1 MTSVLS
7 KMTSESQSILV
18 KNGFVLVF
26 DSHKNAAFPKLD
38 VLIIGQKIAK
48 VQRDIT
54 AEPNMKII
62 DASGCIVSPGF
73 IDGHRHL
80 YQSHFRGLVANH
92 THLQYCGH
100 FLLGKL
106 IYSTPKDFY
115 LAQLGAATE
124 AIHCGVTTVLD
135 HSHGQLSY
143 EHARQCIRADIDS
156 GIRTIYCYT
165 PKVMPVKLDPL
176 TFPEFDS
183 LHRKQLDEFRNFAQ
197 ESPLDGARNDGRV
210 MLGLGY
216 DGVQKRP
223 LQETTELFE
232 FARKRNMQITFH
244 DVPTHGIGVLKFLRK
259 HDLLSDSI
267 VLSHCNGRSDED
279 LQEARDFGVGIVCT
293 PESEMQMTH
302 GWPEAFRA
310 MRGGCRTGLGV
321 DSSIICGGDLFSAMR
336 LCLQTQRAIDNTES
350 LAAGKECTTLQA
362 TVDQVLYMATAGGAE
377 AIHQESEIGSIEV
390 GKRADVIIVSTDSP
404 SMVGS
409 IDLAASLVLHASP
422 TDVATVIING
432 EIVKED
438 GRLLKVNW
446 TQLKDSLII
455 SRQELEQRSKHINW
469 DQNTQEV
476 IQFMHG
482 SMQDD

>member
-1 MTSVLS
+1 MTSG
-7 KMTSESQSILV
+7 SQSILI
-18 KNGFVLVF
+18 KNGFVLIF
-26 DSHKNAAFPKLD
+26 DSHKKASFPQLD
-38 VLIIGQKIAK
+38 VLIVGQTIIE
-48 VQRDIT
+48 VQHAIT

-62 DASGCIVSPGF
+62 DANGCIVSPGF

-80 YQSHFRGLVANH
+80 YQSHMRGLVADH

-106 IYSTPKDFY
+106 IYSTPEDFY

-143 EHARQCIRADIDS
+143 EHAKQCIRADIDS

-165 PKVMPVKLDPL
+165 PKAMPEKLDPL
-176 TFPEFDS
+176 TFPDFES
-183 LHRKQLDEFRNFAQ
+183 LHRQQLDQFRQLAQ
-197 ESPLDGARNDGRV
+197 ESPLGGAGNDGRV
-210 MLGLGY
+210 TLGLGY
-216 DGVQKRP
+216 DGVHKWP
-223 LQETTELFE
+223 LQETVELFE

-244 DVPTHGIGVLKFLRK
+244 DVPTHGIGVLKFLLK
-259 HDLLSDSI
+259 HDLLSDTI

-279 LQEARDFGVGIVCT
+279 LQEAKRFGAGIICT

-321 DSSIICGGDLFSAMR
+321 DSSIICSGDLFSAMR
-336 LCLQTQRAIDNTES
+336 LCLQTQRAIDNTEI

-362 TVDQVLYMATAGGAE
+362 TVDHVLYMATLGGAE
-377 AIHQESEIGSIEV
+377 AIHQESDIGSIEV
-390 GKRADVIIVSTDSP
+390 GKRADIVIVRTDSP

-409 IDLAASLVLHASP
+409 IDFAALLVLHASP
-422 TDVATVIING
+422 TDVTTVIING
-432 EIVKED
+432 EAVKED
-438 GRLLKVNW
+438 GELLKVNW
-446 TQLKDSLII
+446 MRLKDSLTQ
-455 SRQELEQRSKHINW
+455 SRQELEQRSRGIGWNK
-469 DQNTQEV
+469 NTEEV
-476 IQFMHG
+476 IEFMHRA
-482 SMQDD
+482 MQDE